1 VLEVGD
7 IYRFELLNASDA
19 VVGGGWI
26 IAPGAA
32 AALRSASLLLGGAS
46 HVRLVPCTDR
56 HIDGS
61 AA

>member
-1 VLEVGD
+1 MGN
-7 IYRFELLNASDA
+7 IYRFELLDASHA

-26 IAPGAA
+26 LAPGAA

-46 HVRLVPCTDR
+46 HVRLAPCAGR